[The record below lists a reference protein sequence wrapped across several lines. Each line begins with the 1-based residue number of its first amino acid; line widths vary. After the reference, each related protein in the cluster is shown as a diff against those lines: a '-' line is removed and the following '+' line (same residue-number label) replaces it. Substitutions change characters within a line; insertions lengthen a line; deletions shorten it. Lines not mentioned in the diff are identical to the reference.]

1 MSAQTHVRESESSSG
16 SFISWQFL
24 LWQVMFAI
32 GLVADVN
39 SKKDSGGGLKTN
51 NRSSQSKKGSSGCFF
66 LFVAGSARKGRE
78 AVAEN
83 Q

>member
-24 LWQVMFAI
+24 LCQVMFAI

-39 SKKDSGGGLKTN
+39 SKKDSGGGPK
-51 NRSSQSKKGSSGCFF
+51 
-66 LFVAGSARKGRE
+66 
-78 AVAEN
+78 N